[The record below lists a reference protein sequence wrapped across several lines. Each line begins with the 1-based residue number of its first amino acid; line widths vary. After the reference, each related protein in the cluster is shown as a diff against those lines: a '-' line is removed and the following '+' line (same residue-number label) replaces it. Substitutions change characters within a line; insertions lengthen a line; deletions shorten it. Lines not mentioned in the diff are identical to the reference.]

1 MLIPCMSQ
9 CVLFVPSTA
18 HPSVSVSLAGPQPV
32 EVIEGVF
39 LVETE
44 AARSVTCVQAD
55 GEQAQL
61 L

>member
-1 MLIPCMSQ
+1 MLIPGMSQ
-9 CVLFVPSTA
+9 CVLFVPSTV

-39 LVETE
+39 LVETK
-44 AARSVTCVQAD
+44 AVWSVTCVQAD